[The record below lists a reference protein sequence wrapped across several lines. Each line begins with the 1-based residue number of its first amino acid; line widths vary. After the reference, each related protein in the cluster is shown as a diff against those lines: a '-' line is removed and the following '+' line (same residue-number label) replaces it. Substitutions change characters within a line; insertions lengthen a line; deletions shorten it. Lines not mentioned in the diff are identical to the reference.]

1 MSRSERRELMYAMI
15 FISPWIIGFLGLMG
29 LPVALSLYYSFSDYS
44 VLNPP
49 AFVGAQ
55 NYLDLYYDEVFWISL
70 YNTLIFAAVAL
81 PLSTVLALGLAIL
94 LNSKIPLRGVF
105 RTIFFLPSLV
115 PLVAV
120 AVLWQEVLNTEY
132 GIVNWLLSYLG
143 FGKVDWLGDP
153 DLSKPALVLT
163 GFWSVGHAVVIYL
176 AGLQEV
182 PRSMYEAAR
191 VDGANY
197 WQQFF
202 NVTLPLISPVVY
214 FNVMMG
220 IIGVLQIFAL
230 PYVMTQGG
238 PGRST
243 LFYTMYLFDNA
254 FVYLKMGYASAM
266 AWVLF
271 LIIALLTYTAHV
283 LSKDKVHY
291 GGA

>member
-1 MSRSERRELMYAMI
+1 
-15 FISPWIIGFLGLMG
+15 
-29 LPVALSLYYSFSDYS
+29 
-44 VLNPP
+44 
-49 AFVGAQ
+49 
-55 NYLDLYYDEVFWISL
+55 
-70 YNTLIFAAVAL
+70 
-81 PLSTVLALGLAIL
+81 
-94 LNSKIPLRGVF
+94 
-105 RTIFFLPSLV
+105 
-115 PLVAV
+115 VAV